1 MALKLFGLDH
11 QEAAK
16 RYQLIKWLLVALLVA
31 GIILWSI
38 PLTFFPGRVLQ
49 YSSLHGRHQQNFN
62 VAEIF
67 LIGLISL
74 IIQVGFI
81 WGISKDMLSVMVI
94 FAVLVTII
102 SPLALLTF
110 SLLVYVMIPIP
121 AVLIYYL
128 IYLHMNKESQPVVPC
143 KISTISFV

>member
-16 RYQLIKWLLVALLVA
+16 RYQLIKWLLVALLVSE
-31 GIILWSI
+31 IILWSV
-38 PLTFFPGRVLQ
+38 PLIFFPDTL
-49 YSSLHGRHQQNFN
+49 YSSLAGRHQHYLS
-62 VAEIF
+62 AAKIF
-67 LIGLISL
+67 FMGLISL

-94 FAVLVTII
+94 YAVLMTII

-110 SLLVYVMIPIP
+110 SPLVYVMIPIP
-121 AVLIYYL
+121 AVLTYYL
-128 IYLHMNKESQPVVPC
+128 IYLHMNKESQPAVPC
-143 KISTISFV
+143 KVSTISFV